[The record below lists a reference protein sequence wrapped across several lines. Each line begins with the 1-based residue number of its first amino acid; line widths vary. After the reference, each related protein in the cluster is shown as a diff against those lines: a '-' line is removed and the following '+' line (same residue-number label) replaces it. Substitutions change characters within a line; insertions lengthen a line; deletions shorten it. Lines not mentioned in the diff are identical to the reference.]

1 MRDITRL
8 SLINTHARENT
19 RVGFW
24 DRFAPT
30 ESCLKTIAPRNS
42 ENRLYNF
49 GSTHSAAVC
58 VEIPKNNRTESL
70 DSDFAR
76 FIVETV

>member
-49 GSTHSAAVC
+49 GLTHSAAVC
-58 VEIPKNNRTESL
+58 VEIRKNNRTESL

>member
-8 SLINTHARENT
+8 SLINTHARENS

-49 GSTHSAAVC
+49 GLTHSAAVC
-58 VEIPKNNRTESL
+58 VEIPKQ
-70 DSDFAR
+70 
-76 FIVETV
+76 IVRRVWTAISPDL

>member
-30 ESCLKTIAPRNS
+30 ESCLKTIAPRDS

-49 GSTHSAAVC
+49 GLTHSAAVC